1 MHFSIKLRFLT
12 LYGLINI
19 LKNLNMKILK
29 LIPIVFSV
37 IAMVAVGCK
46 KGDTGPAGPQGPAG
60 PDSVIYSG
68 WTTLNTPLS
77 VSAAGDSSYSQTL
90 TAASITQDVIDKAVI
105 VSYFN
110 VPDNTGDHIF
120 PTASIGLFASE
131 TFSVGKIDLFS
142 LVDLTGVQY
151 RYVII
156 FGTIQANKII
166 SGPAKGLTLQEVKSM
181 SYQDMQKL
189 VLGAPYKVVSN

>member
-1 MHFSIKLRFLT
+1 
-12 LYGLINI
+12 
-19 LKNLNMKILK
+19 MKILK
-29 LIPIVFSV
+29 LVPIVFSI

-46 KGDTGPAGPQGPAG
+46 KGDTGPAGPAGPAG

-77 VSAAGDSSYSQTL
+77 VSAAGDSSYSQTI

-120 PTASIGLFASE
+120 STASIGLFASE
-131 TFSVGKIDLFS
+131 TFSVGSIDLFS

-156 FGTIQANKII
+156 FGTIQANKIV
-166 SGPAKGLTLQEVKSM
+166 SGPLKGMTVSQVKSL
-181 SYQDMQKL
+181 SYQDLQKL
-189 VLGAPYKVVSN
+189 VLGSPYKMVSN